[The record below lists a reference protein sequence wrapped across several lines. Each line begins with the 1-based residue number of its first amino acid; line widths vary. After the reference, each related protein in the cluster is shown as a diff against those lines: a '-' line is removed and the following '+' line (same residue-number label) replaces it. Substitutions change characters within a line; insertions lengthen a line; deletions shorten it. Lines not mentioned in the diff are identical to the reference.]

1 MERKKG
7 SGRPRTARNEE
18 NEETVEKLIMS
29 QEDEPH
35 SHLAPRQIEESEGIS
50 RSSVVRIVRDKEI
63 DNLKRS
69 KTPAM
74 NEGTRKRCVE
84 RAVTFRGQ
92 SFYCRSDVNFR
103 T

>member
-1 MERKKG
+1 
-7 SGRPRTARNEE
+7 
-18 NEETVEKLIMS
+18 MS

-35 SHLAPRQIEESEGIS
+35 SHLARRQNEESEGIS

-63 DNLKRS
+63 NNFKRS

-74 NEGTRKRCVE
+74 NKGTRKRCVE

-92 SFYCRSDVNFR
+92 SFYC
-103 T
+103 

>member
-1 MERKKG
+1 MERKKR
-7 SGRPRTARNEE
+7 SGRPRTTR
-18 NEETVEKLIMS
+18 NEETVEELITS
-29 QEDEPH
+29 QEQEDKPH
-35 SHLAPRQIEESEGIS
+35 SHLTPRQIEESEGIS
-50 RSSVVRIVRDKEI
+50 RSSVVCIVKNKEI
-63 DNLKRS
+63 NNFKRS